1 MTAARTRP
9 QRPHGPLLPVLIGV
23 FVLAIF
29 AAACTSAADSTAD
42 ATTAAPATTIAAG
55 DQTGI
60 DDVEEPAGESP
71 GDVADRGSGGIA
83 PTALPADFN
92 RDIIFTADLQIAVN
106 DVAAA
111 GAEATQKIEAL
122 GGFLFGQQ
130 SIGGN
135 EPRSILVFKIIP
147 EQFQTALE
155 QLGSIGELRNQTISA
170 DDVTER
176 VVNLE
181 SQIATN
187 QASVERLRELLQG
200 AGSVEELA
208 QLEAQLLARE
218 TNLEQLRGTLRTLQD
233 QVALATITVR
243 IEEARVRPGVEVFA
257 TAYPGFED
265 SGTSCPGSSN
275 QLTVDRGTAA
285 TVCWEIR
292 NIGDTD
298 LTDFQLTDTVLDL
311 TLEDLLVI
319 DGAPEQQLRPGQ
331 SILLAVGVDVDRR
344 LRSQTRVAATPV
356 TVDGIV
362 LEDRQVAST
371 TSVTLQAEDPGGIP
385 SFGEGVS
392 RSWRALVGLF
402 QVVVLAA
409 GLAIPFLWV
418 PLVVF
423 VALAWIRRRRD
434 ATPDAVAEQST
445 PAAQSTSSGDRDG

>member
-1 MTAARTRP
+1 MSADRSITASARLR
-9 QRPHGPLLPVLIGV
+9 RRGLRVFIGV
-23 FVLAIF
+23 IVLTVVAT
-29 AAACTSAADSTAD
+29 ACSGDDQAGPASSEAD
-42 ATTAAPATTIAAG
+42 ATTF
-55 DQTGI
+55 
-60 DDVEEPAGESP
+60 
-71 GDVADRGSGGIA
+71 A
-83 PTALPADFN
+83 PTTVARDGEAGGADAEQPFIEAPEDVTDSGRGGVVPIALPADFN
-92 RDIIFTADLQIAVN
+92 RDIIFTADLQIAVT

-111 GAEATQKIEAL
+111 GTEAAQKIEAL

-130 SIGGN
+130 TVGGN
-135 EPRSILVFKIIP
+135 DPRSILVFKIIP

-181 SQIATN
+181 SQITTN

-200 AGSVEELA
+200 AGTVEELA

-218 TNLEQLRGTLRTLQD
+218 TALEQLRGTLRTLQD

-243 IEEARVRPGVEVFA
+243 IEEARLRPGVEVIA

-292 NIGDTD
+292 NVGDTD

-311 TLEDLLVI
+311 ALDDLLVI
-319 DGAPEQQLRPGQ
+319 DGDPAQELRPGQ

-344 LRSQTRVAATPV
+344 LRSQTRVSATPV
-356 TVDGIV
+356 TADGVV

-371 TSVTLQAEDPGGIP
+371 TSMTLQAEDPGGIP

-392 RSWRALVGLF
+392 RSWSALVGLV

-409 GLAIPFLWV
+409 GLTIPFLWLPV
-418 PLVVF
+418 LVF
-423 VALAWIRRRRD
+423 VVAGWVRRRRS
-434 ATPDAVAEQST
+434 AAPGESETQAAPPENR
-445 PAAQSTSSGDRDG
+445 PA

>member
-1 MTAARTRP
+1 MTADRTKNLRG
-9 QRPHGPLLPVLIGV
+9 RTAVLPVLIGAV
-23 FVLAIF
+23 LLAIV

-55 DQTGI
+55 GQTGF
-60 DDVEEPAGESP
+60 DDVEEPADETP

-83 PTALPADFN
+83 PTPLPVDFN

-130 SIGGN
+130 SVGGN

-147 EQFQTALE
+147 ERFQTALE
-155 QLGSIGELRNQTISA
+155 QLGSIGELRNQTIAA

-200 AGSVEELA
+200 AGTVEELA

-218 TNLEQLRGTLRTLQD
+218 TALEQLRGTLRTLQD

-243 IEEARVRPGVEVFA
+243 IEEARVRPGIEVVA

-265 SGTSCPGSSN
+265 SGTSCPGSSV